1 LSAFALSPIAHY
13 ALSPNLIN
21 NCFVILQKFFKN
33 AKSIPFDALHYLISE
48 CFYGGRVTDG
58 NDRKLIAS
66 LLPMFLSPAV
76 VEAEEYANYE
86 IILSSYFM

>member
-1 LSAFALSPIAHY
+1 LHIIRFVQIS
-13 ALSPNLIN
+13 LIIF
-21 NCFVILQKFFKN
+21 FVILQKFFKN

-66 LLPMFLSPAV
+66 LLPTFLSPAV
-76 VEAEEYANYE
+76 VEAEEYANHK

>member
-1 LSAFALSPIAHY
+1 
-13 ALSPNLIN
+13 
-21 NCFVILQKFFKN
+21 VQKFFKN

-66 LLPMFLSPAV
+66 LLPTFLSPAV
-76 VEAEEYANYE
+76 VEAEG
-86 IILSSYFM
+86 